1 MTSFG
6 PQQATMQFELLKE
19 VIPGPR
25 RVAVL
30 GDQGVSE
37 ALMKASEEQ
46 ALALGL
52 EKPGRDL

>member
-1 MTSFG
+1 
-6 PQQATMQFELLKE
+6 MQFELLKE
-19 VIPGPR
+19 VIPGLR